1 MMEADIA
8 YNGQGAIS
16 GYNGSP
22 IMTVDSEKQWLTH
35 DDTIAHVTNSAQ
47 YAFGVNV
54 PVVAQ
59 AMGTD
64 ETVLY
69 SGPNVAPS
77 STAIALSGNINDFN
91 SVKFYWTANNYVG
104 DIVDEVQCDN
114 NTTQLTFMHPAGA
127 SNLWIQFLALNC
139 PTGVNKN
146 SLTLLA
152 AKQIN
157 FGAWSS
163 TTWSTPS
170 MNTNVGDTFQLSKVV
185 GIGRKEN
192 T

>member
-1 MMEADIA
+1 MSDMIW
-8 YNGQGAIS
+8 
-16 GYNGSP
+16 NGSYTLGNSQETQ
-22 IMTVDSEKQWLTH
+22 ITAGTGIK
-35 DDTIAHVTNSAQ
+35 VTTPAAGQIQISN
-47 YAFGVNV
+47 
-54 PVVAQ
+54 
-59 AMGTD
+59 D

-163 TTWSTPS
+163 TTWSTPT